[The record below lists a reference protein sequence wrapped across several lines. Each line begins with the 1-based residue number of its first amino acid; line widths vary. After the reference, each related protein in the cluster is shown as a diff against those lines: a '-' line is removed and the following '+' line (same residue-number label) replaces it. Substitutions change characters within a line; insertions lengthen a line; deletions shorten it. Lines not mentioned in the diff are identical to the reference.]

1 MAALSKD
8 LEQNYLGLAKTPAL
22 IIVDM
27 INGFTDPD
35 CPLGSHCQDV
45 VAANC
50 ELLAIFRAKGLPV
63 FFTTVVYH
71 DDKQATVFRAKI
83 PALNLLQ
90 PESHWVAVDSK
101 MHRTDIEPLIEK
113 QWASAFHKTDLD
125 SQLRVLGVDSLVIT
139 GLTTSGCVR
148 ASAVDGLQ
156 NNYQVVVARE
166 AVGDRNPAAHEA
178 SLFDLGAKYA
188 DVQSVKEIVS
198 FLLALQTSVITSVKD
213 QWFLTGIGKVMH
225 LSNQDD
231 MITTIILI
239 LSGALKAAA

>member
-1 MAALSKD
+1 MVVLTKD
-8 LEQNYLGLAKTPAL
+8 LEQKNLGLATNPAL
-22 IIVDM
+22 IVVDM
-27 INGFTDPD
+27 INGFTDPK
-35 CPLGSHCQDV
+35 CPLGSHCQEV

-71 DDKQATVFRAKI
+71 DDQQATVFRAKV

-90 PESHWVAVDSK
+90 PGSHWVAVDPK
-101 MHRTDIEPLIEK
+101 MRRADSEPLIEK

-125 SQLRVLGVDSLVIT
+125 DQLKALGVDSLVIT

-156 NNYQVVVARE
+156 NNYQVVVAKE

-178 SLFDLGAKYA
+178 SLFDLGAKYT
-188 DVQSVKEIVS
+188 DVQSIREIAS
-198 FLLALQTSVITSVKD
+198 FILAL
-213 QWFLTGIGKVMH
+213 
-225 LSNQDD
+225 
-231 MITTIILI
+231 
-239 LSGALKAAA
+239 

>member
-1 MAALSKD
+1 MVVLTKD
-8 LEQNYLGLAKTPAL
+8 LEQKNLGLATSPAL
-22 IIVDM
+22 IVVDM
-27 INGFTDPD
+27 INGFTDPK
-35 CPLGSHCQDV
+35 CPLGSHCQEV

-71 DDKQATVFRAKI
+71 DDQQATVFRAKV

-90 PESHWVAVDSK
+90 PGSHWVAVDPK
-101 MHRTDIEPLIEK
+101 MRRADSEPLIEK

-125 SQLRVLGVDSLVIT
+125 DQLKALGVDSLVIT

-156 NNYQVVVARE
+156 NNYQVVVAKE

-178 SLFDLGAKYA
+178 SLFDLGAKYT
-188 DVQSVKEIVS
+188 DVQSIREIES
-198 FLLALQTSVITSVKD
+198 FILAL
-213 QWFLTGIGKVMH
+213 
-225 LSNQDD
+225 
-231 MITTIILI
+231 
-239 LSGALKAAA
+239 

>member
-1 MAALSKD
+1 
-8 LEQNYLGLAKTPAL
+8 
-22 IIVDM
+22 M
-27 INGFTDPD
+27 INGFTDPK
-35 CPLGSHCQDV
+35 CPLGSDCEDV

-50 ELLAIFRAKGLPV
+50 ELLDVFRAKGLPV

-90 PESHWVAVDSK
+90 PGSHWVAVDPK

-125 SQLRVLGVDSLVIT
+125 SQLRALGVDSLVIT

-198 FLLALQTSVITSVKD
+198 FLLAL
-213 QWFLTGIGKVMH
+213 
-225 LSNQDD
+225 
-231 MITTIILI
+231 
-239 LSGALKAAA
+239 

>member
-1 MAALSKD
+1 MVVLTKV
-8 LEQNYLGLAKTPAL
+8 LEQKNLGLATNPAL
-22 IIVDM
+22 IVVDM
-27 INGFTDPD
+27 INGFTDPK
-35 CPLGSHCQDV
+35 CPLGSHCQEV

-71 DDKQATVFRAKI
+71 DDQQATVFRAKV

-90 PESHWVAVDSK
+90 PGSHWVAVDPK
-101 MHRTDIEPLIEK
+101 MRRADSEPLIEK

-125 SQLRVLGVDSLVIT
+125 DQLKALGVDSLVIT

-156 NNYQVVVARE
+156 NNYQVVVAKE

-178 SLFDLGAKYA
+178 SLFDLGAKYT
-188 DVQSVKEIVS
+188 DVQSIREIES
-198 FLLALQTSVITSVKD
+198 FILAL
-213 QWFLTGIGKVMH
+213 
-225 LSNQDD
+225 
-231 MITTIILI
+231 
-239 LSGALKAAA
+239 

>member
-1 MAALSKD
+1 MVVLIKN
-8 LEQNYLGLAKTPAL
+8 LEQKNLGLATNPAL
-22 IIVDM
+22 IVVDM
-27 INGFTDPD
+27 INGFTDPK
-35 CPLGSHCQDV
+35 CPLGSHCQEV

-71 DDKQATVFRAKI
+71 DDQQATVFRAKV

-90 PESHWVAVDSK
+90 PGSHWVAVDPK
-101 MHRTDIEPLIEK
+101 MRRADSEPLIEK

-125 SQLRVLGVDSLVIT
+125 DQLKALGVDSLVIT

-156 NNYQVVVARE
+156 NNYQVVVAKE

-178 SLFDLGAKYA
+178 SLFDLGAKYT
-188 DVQSVKEIVS
+188 DVQSIREIES
-198 FLLALQTSVITSVKD
+198 FILAL
-213 QWFLTGIGKVMH
+213 
-225 LSNQDD
+225 
-231 MITTIILI
+231 
-239 LSGALKAAA
+239 

>member
-1 MAALSKD
+1 MAALSND
-8 LEQNYLGLAKTPAL
+8 LEQNYLGLTKNPAL

-90 PESHWVAVDSK
+90 PGSHWVAVDPK

-125 SQLRVLGVDSLVIT
+125 SQLRALGVDSLVIT

-198 FLLALQTSVITSVKD
+198 FLLAL
-213 QWFLTGIGKVMH
+213 
-225 LSNQDD
+225 
-231 MITTIILI
+231 
-239 LSGALKAAA
+239 

>member
-1 MAALSKD
+1 MAIPTKD
-8 LEQNYLGLAKTPAL
+8 LGKNNLGLATKPAL
-22 IIVDM
+22 IVVDM
-27 INGFTDPD
+27 INGFTDPK
-35 CPLGSHCQDV
+35 CPLGSDCEDV

-50 ELLAIFRAKGLPV
+50 ELLDVFRAKGLPV

-71 DDKQATVFRAKI
+71 NDQQATVFRAKI

-90 PESHWVAVDSK
+90 PGSHWVAVDSK

-125 SQLRVLGVDSLVIT
+125 SQLRALGVDSLVIT

-166 AVGDRNPAAHEA
+166 AVGDRNPVAHEA
-178 SLFDLGAKYA
+178 NLFDLGAKYA
-188 DVQSVKEIVS
+188 DVQTVKEITA
-198 FLLALQTSVITSVKD
+198 FLLAL
-213 QWFLTGIGKVMH
+213 
-225 LSNQDD
+225 
-231 MITTIILI
+231 
-239 LSGALKAAA
+239 

>member
-1 MAALSKD
+1 MAIPTKD
-8 LEQNYLGLAKTPAL
+8 LGKNNLGLATKPAL
-22 IIVDM
+22 IVVDM
-27 INGFTDPD
+27 INGFTDPK
-35 CPLGSHCQDV
+35 CPLGSDCEDV

-50 ELLAIFRAKGLPV
+50 ELLDVFRAKGLPV

-71 DDKQATVFRAKI
+71 NDQQATVFRAKI

-90 PESHWVAVDSK
+90 PGSHWVAVDPK

-125 SQLRVLGVDSLVIT
+125 SQLRALGVDSLVIT

-166 AVGDRNPAAHEA
+166 AVGDRNPVAHEA
-178 SLFDLGAKYA
+178 NLFDLGAKYA
-188 DVQSVKEIVS
+188 DVQTVKEITA
-198 FLLALQTSVITSVKD
+198 FLLAL
-213 QWFLTGIGKVMH
+213 
-225 LSNQDD
+225 
-231 MITTIILI
+231 
-239 LSGALKAAA
+239 

>member
-1 MAALSKD
+1 MVVHTKD
-8 LEQNYLGLAKTPAL
+8 LEQKNLGLATNPAL
-22 IIVDM
+22 IVVDM
-27 INGFTDPD
+27 INGFTDPK
-35 CPLGSHCQDV
+35 CPLGSHCQEV

-71 DDKQATVFRAKI
+71 DDQQATVFRAKV

-90 PESHWVAVDSK
+90 PGSHWVAVDPK
-101 MHRTDIEPLIEK
+101 MRRADSEPLIEK

-125 SQLRVLGVDSLVIT
+125 DQLKALGVDSLVIT

-156 NNYQVVVARE
+156 NNYQVVVAKE

-178 SLFDLGAKYA
+178 SLFDLGAKYT
-188 DVQSVKEIVS
+188 DVQSIREIES
-198 FLLALQTSVITSVKD
+198 FILAL
-213 QWFLTGIGKVMH
+213 
-225 LSNQDD
+225 
-231 MITTIILI
+231 
-239 LSGALKAAA
+239 